1 MRRKEID
8 AEISAVRSAEQE
20 KAEKEASERSEA
32 YIKIESAKVY
42 SQANSAQSALE
53 TELRNELTA
62 ARSDIT
68 DKVFEAVA
76 DKIRAFTKTPEYAGF
91 LKKSAARISAYF
103 IGKSTTVSVRSA
115 DMQYKDII
123 ISAMGS
129 NCRVAADDTILLG
142 GCKAK
147 GEDSS
152 ISIDDTLDSR
162 LNEQKLGFYE
172 SSGLSVL
179 AI

>member
-1 MRRKEID
+1 MLRKEID
-8 AEISAVRSAEQE
+8 AEIAAMRNAEQE

-32 YIKIESAKVY
+32 YIKINSEKVY
-42 SQANSAQSALE
+42 SQTNRAQSALE

-62 ARSDIT
+62 ARSNIT
-68 DKVFEAVA
+68 DKVFEAVSE
-76 DKIRAFTKTPEYAGF
+76 KLRAFTKTAEYAEF
-91 LKKSAARISAYF
+91 IKKSAARISTF
-103 IGKSTTVSVRSA
+103 FTGKSTVVYVRTA

-123 ISAMGS
+123 VSAMGS
-129 NCRVAADDTILLG
+129 NCRVMADDTILLG

-162 LNEQKLGFYE
+162 LSAQRLEFYE
-172 SSGLSVL
+172 NSGLSVQ